1 MPTVIEPIEWWNP
14 EIEKYLEYKFDCYY
28 LYEDAKVV
36 AENVYV
42 RMAVSHKY
50 THYTVGKVI
59 KFHRKSTLTPVLDK
73 LLSELTL
80 VVTKVLGY
88 PIYPLNLNDLLSV
101 ADSDS
106 PYDWGFG
113 VLNRFLLWI
122 DNSTS
127 TCKAGHY
134 FDCMCHS
141 F

>member
-1 MPTVIEPIEWWNP
+1 MPVVIEPIERWNP
-14 EIEKYLEYKFDCYY
+14 EIGKYLEHKFECYY
-28 LYEDAKVV
+28 QYEGAKVI

-42 RMAVSHKY
+42 RIAVIHKY

-59 KFHRKSTLTPVLDK
+59 KFHRKSILTPVLDK
-73 LLSELTL
+73 LLSELTP
-80 VVTKVLGY
+80 VVAKVLGY

-101 ADSDS
+101 ADSDL

-113 VLNRFLLWI
+113 VLNRFLLWK
-122 DNSTS
+122 DDSTS
-127 TCKAGHY
+127 TCKDGHY